1 LVRRFLDACESGGA
15 PSPGVLEGYRVQCLI
30 EAARCAHEGGCWI
43 DVTQPSGYPADLVSG
58 RFSEP

>member
-43 DVTQPSGYPADLVSG
+43 DVTQPVGVSG
-58 RFSEP
+58 